1 MGREYGV
8 SGVCIW
14 HRHVLGGIP
23 FFRVYICVA
32 GGCFQVR
39 VSVPILTGRAVFR
52 FVQAFMKC
60 LGANMALPC
69 GKGIHGPGAVQLLAN
84 RKVQRLSSRD
94 FHGHC
99 SEKKIDA
106 PGFQRGSRSLVIRV
120 ASQPCQALDGAMAD
134 PKSPWSGLLRG
145 SIVGAALLGAFYPL
159 MVPKTSHASPTKPET
174 AETLRTP
181 TWLADVADA
190 GRRGQPMSPEE
201 IDAETRAAIAR
212 SGDERLQKQMKRAN
226 HRSKGGKLVKDPSK
240 SRVPDPTSIPSN
252 KEIEKMALQ
261 SAWRPDKLK
270 DMTYTQFWNL
280 VEEGHVESVKYT
292 SDRRSV
298 VVRTRNSAPGGA
310 RVEKVGLPYDP
321 ELFDHMVNHGTY
333 IIPSDPNPALPVVH
347 ALVRLVFPVWFSF
360 LLIKFAFRIGRK
372 KKRDKIFGGAKL
384 ESVSSKDA
392 TITFDDIA
400 GIDQVKSEIT
410 EVVSFL
416 KDPQKFLKLGARS
429 PAGVLLVGPP
439 GTGKT
444 LLAKA
449 IAGEAGVPFFSI
461 AGTEFM
467 EMFVGVG
474 ASRVRDMFQQARD
487 NSPCILFIDEFDGLG
502 KAREYGGAGNDESVH
517 TINQLLAEMDGF
529 EDNTGVVVM
538 AATNRPAALDQA
550 LTRPGRFDR
559 IVHLP
564 LPNVEGRVGILK
576 VHARDK
582 KVDPDIDFSK
592 LARATAGFTG
602 AELMNL
608 MNQAAI
614 IAARQKQPFIGND
627 EAFEALEKIHREKM
641 GGSITATEVEQ
652 DTIPERMRRTIAIYE
667 AARALVG
674 YITPK
679 FDEIQRVS
687 VCPGGLA
694 TGYTYFLPM
703 EERLESRITTRAY
716 LESRMVVALAG
727 RCAEQL
733 VLGEANL
740 STAGATDLEM
750 ANSIAREMVYRCGFG
765 RRTGP
770 VALMDNEEV
779 YLNKSKTKKISD
791 ISTDM
796 AKVAYQDVVELLEG
810 AEAKSYW
817 ALVANYE
824 ALEKLSKVLYEEETL
839 TGEQVAQVIESCNP
853 TKFDAPYV
861 SGFSWSENGE
871 LICPDKKGETST
883 QNGVRNEDTPSWW
896 SPKNPYSPPADI
908 ANLLG
913 EYS

>member
-1 MGREYGV
+1 MGRVSRQFLIGATVFSTAFFNSFFGAGV
-8 SGVCIW
+8 GKS
-14 HRHVLGGIP
+14 HA
-23 FFRVYICVA
+23 A
-32 GGCFQVR
+32 G
-39 VSVPILTGRAVFR
+39 
-52 FVQAFMKC
+52 
-60 LGANMALPC
+60 N
-69 GKGIHGPGAVQLLAN
+69 PGESPASTA
-84 RKVQRLSSRD
+84 
-94 FHGHC
+94 
-99 SEKKIDA
+99 E
-106 PGFQRGSRSLVIRV
+106 SLV
-120 ASQPCQALDGAMAD
+120 
-134 PKSPWSGLLRG
+134 WSGG
-145 SIVGAALLGAFYPL
+145 
-159 MVPKTSHASPTKPET
+159 
-174 AETLRTP
+174 
-181 TWLADVADA
+181 
-190 GRRGQPMSPEE
+190 RGQERGRWSCDIAAATPMSPEE
-201 IDAETRAAIAR
+201 VDAETRAAIAR
-212 SGDERLQKQMKRAN
+212 AGNERMQKQMRRAK
-226 HRSKGGKLVKDPSK
+226 HTSKGGKLVKDPSK
-240 SRVPDPTSIPSN
+240 SRAPDPTAIPSN

-280 VEEGHVESVKYT
+280 VEEGRVESVRYT
-292 SDRRSV
+292 PDRRSV
-298 VVRTRNSAPGGA
+298 IVRTKASAPGGA
-310 RVEKVGLPYDP
+310 RTEKVGLPYDP
-321 ELFDHMVNHGTY
+321 ELFDHLIKHGTY
-333 IIPSDPNPALPVVH
+333 IEPSEHNPALSIVH
-347 ALVRLVFPVWFSF
+347 TLARLVFPVWFSF

-384 ESVSSKDA
+384 ESISAGDSR
-392 TITFDDIA
+392 ITFDDIA

-416 KDPQKFLKLGARS
+416 KDPQRFLRLGARS

-487 NSPCILFIDEFDGLG
+487 NAPCILFIDEFDGLG
-502 KAREYGGAGNDESVH
+502 KARQYGGAGNDESVH

-564 LPNVEGRVGILK
+564 LPNVEGRIGILQ

-582 KVDPDIDFSK
+582 KVDPNMDFSK

-614 IAARQKQPFIGND
+614 IAARQKQPYISSD

-641 GGSITATEVEQ
+641 GGSITATEVEK

-667 AARALVG
+667 AARALIG
-674 YITPK
+674 YITPN

-687 VCPGGLA
+687 VCPAGLA
-694 TGYTYFLPM
+694 TGHTYFLPM
-703 EERLESRITTRAY
+703 EERLESRVTTRAY
-716 LESRMVVALAG
+716 LESRMVVAIAG

-733 VLGEANL
+733 VLGEANI
-740 STAGATDLEM
+740 STAGAADLEL

-765 RRTGP
+765 KRTGP

-779 YLNKSKTKKISD
+779 YLNRSRTRKVAD
-791 ISTDM
+791 ISTEM
-796 AKVAYQDVVELLEG
+796 AKVAYEDVVELLEG
-810 AEAKSYW
+810 AEAKAYW
-817 ALVANYE
+817 ALSSNYH
-824 ALEKLSKVLYEEETL
+824 ALEKLSNVLFERETL
-839 TGEQVAQVIESCNP
+839 TGDEVAELIDSCNP
-853 TKFDAPYV
+853 IKFDAPYV
-861 SGFSWSENGE
+861 SGFSWSAEGE
-871 LICPDKKGETST
+871 LEWPGKSA
-883 QNGVRNEDTPSWW
+883 NGTEGDDDRASGNGLTPSWW
-896 SPKNPYSPPADI
+896 SSKNQYKPPKDI
-908 ANLLG
+908 ADLLG
-913 EYS
+913 EYK

>member
-1 MGREYGV
+1 MDRLRLTSTSRRLLTPGGDSRQPLRHGCLSKAYRWSRISSSRV
-8 SGVCIW
+8 LRFNVCVE
-14 HRHVLGGIP
+14 RRDNDFPKSLKNLVKGCTLGASVLGGLVLQGFTGIGHSTAHA
-23 FFRVYICVA
+23 VA
-32 GGCFQVR
+32 PADV
-39 VSVPILTGRAVFR
+39 
-52 FVQAFMKC
+52 M
-60 LGANMALPC
+60 
-69 GKGIHGPGAVQLLAN
+69 GK
-84 RKVQRLSSRD
+84 
-94 FHGHC
+94 
-99 SEKKIDA
+99 
-106 PGFQRGSRSLVIRV
+106 
-120 ASQPCQALDGAMAD
+120 
-134 PKSPWSGLLRG
+134 
-145 SIVGAALLGAFYPL
+145 
-159 MVPKTSHASPTKPET
+159 T
-174 AETLRTP
+174 AENLTN
-181 TWLADVADA
+181 WHGYFAEGGASS
-190 GRRGQPMSPEE
+190 PMSPEE

-212 SGDERLQKQMKRAN
+212 SADERLQKQMRRAK
-226 HRSKGGKLVKDPSK
+226 HKSKGGKLVKDPSK
-240 SRVPDPTSIPSN
+240 SRAPDPTSIPSN

-280 VEEGHVESVKYT
+280 VEEGHVESVQYT
-292 SDRRSV
+292 ADRRSV
-298 VVRTRNSAPGGA
+298 FVKTKSTAPGGA
-310 RVEKVGLPYDP
+310 RTEKVGLPYDP
-321 ELFDHMVNHGTY
+321 ELFDHLIRHGTY
-333 IIPSDPNPALPVVH
+333 IQPSDVNPALPVVH
-347 ALVRLVFPVWFSF
+347 ALVRLIFPVWFSF

-384 ESVSSKDA
+384 ESISAKDSK
-392 TITFDDIA
+392 ITFDDIA

-416 KDPQKFLKLGARS
+416 KDPQRFLRLGARS

-487 NSPCILFIDEFDGLG
+487 NAPCILFIDEFDGLG
-502 KAREYGGAGNDESVH
+502 KARQYGGAGNDESVH

-564 LPNVEGRVGILK
+564 LPNVEGRIGIIK

-582 KVDPDIDFSK
+582 KVDPNMDYSK

-614 IAARQKQPFIGND
+614 IAARQRQPYIGND
-627 EAFEALEKIHREKM
+627 ECFEALEKIHREKM
-641 GGSITATEVEQ
+641 GGSITATEV
-652 DTIPERMRRTIAIYE
+652 DRDSIPQRMRRTIAIYE

-674 YITPK
+674 YITPN

-694 TGYTYFLPM
+694 TGHTYFLPM
-703 EERLESRITTRAY
+703 EERLESRVTTRAY
-716 LESRMVVALAG
+716 LESRMVVAIAG

-733 VLGEANL
+733 VFGEANI
-740 STAGATDLEM
+740 STAGASDLEL

-765 RRTGP
+765 KRTGP

-779 YLNKSKTKKISD
+779 YLNKSRSRKIAD
-791 ISTDM
+791 ISTEM
-796 AKVAYQDVVELLEG
+796 AKIAYEDVVELLEG
-810 AEAKSYW
+810 AEAKAYW
-817 ALVANYE
+817 ALVSNQA
-824 ALEKLSKVLYEEETL
+824 ALQKLSGALLEQETL
-839 TGEQVAQVIESCNP
+839 TGEEVAELIESTNP
-853 TKFDAPYV
+853 KKFDAPYV
-861 SGFSWSENGE
+861 TGFHWNDSGE
-871 LICPDKKGETST
+871 LVWPEKMDSNRAAPRES
-883 QNGVRNEDTPSWW
+883 ESPSWW
-896 SPKNPYSPPADI
+896 SPKNQYVVKKDI
-908 ANLLG
+908 ADLLG

>member
-1 MGREYGV
+1 MACRLWAVDWDGDAR
-8 SGVCIW
+8 
-14 HRHVLGGIP
+14 RP
-23 FFRVYICVA
+23 AVA
-32 GGCFQVR
+32 GAHHDGGLDGTNVTRTTPTTQLVR
-39 VSVPILTGRAVFR
+39 QLVIGVTVLSAA
-52 FVQAFMKC
+52 AFNGMFGVGVGKSHA
-60 LGANMALPC
+60 GEPGSGALP
-69 GKGIHGPGAVQLLAN
+69 A
-84 RKVQRLSSRD
+84 
-94 FHGHC
+94 
-99 SEKKIDA
+99 
-106 PGFQRGSRSLVIRV
+106 
-120 ASQPCQALDGAMAD
+120 
-134 PKSPWSGLLRG
+134 
-145 SIVGAALLGAFYPL
+145 
-159 MVPKTSHASPTKPET
+159 T
-174 AETLRTP
+174 AETMASG
-181 TWLADVADA
+181 ADFGRA
-190 GRRGQPMSPEE
+190 GDGWFCDIAASTPMSPEE
-201 IDAETRAAIAR
+201 VDAETRAAIAR
-212 SGDERLQKQMKRAN
+212 AGDERMQKQMRRAK
-226 HRSKGGKLVKDPSK
+226 HKSKGGKLVKDPSR
-240 SRVPDPTSIPSN
+240 SRAPDPTAIPSN

-280 VEEGHVESVKYT
+280 VEEGRVESVRYT
-292 SDRRSV
+292 PDRRSV
-298 VVRTRNSAPGGA
+298 VVRTKSTAPGGA
-310 RVEKVGLPYDP
+310 RTEKVGLPYDP
-321 ELFDHMVNHGTY
+321 ELFDHLIKHGTY
-333 IIPSDPNPALPVVH
+333 IEPSEHNPALSIVH
-347 ALVRLVFPVWFSF
+347 ALARLVFPVWFSF

-384 ESVSSKDA
+384 ESITAGDA
-392 TITFDDIA
+392 KITFDDIA

-416 KDPQKFLKLGARS
+416 KDPQRFLKLGARS

-474 ASRVRDMFQQARD
+474 ASRVRDMFQQARE
-487 NSPCILFIDEFDGLG
+487 NAPCILFIDEFDGLG
-502 KAREYGGAGNDESVH
+502 KARQYGGAGNDESVH

-564 LPNVEGRVGILK
+564 LPNVEGRVGILQ

-582 KVDPDIDFSK
+582 KVDPNMDFSK

-614 IAARQKQPFIGND
+614 IAARQKQPYISSD

-641 GGSITATEVEQ
+641 GGSITATEVEK

-667 AARALVG
+667 AARALIG
-674 YITPK
+674 YITPN

-687 VCPGGLA
+687 VCPNGLA
-694 TGYTYFLPM
+694 TGHTYFLPM
-703 EERLESRITTRAY
+703 EERLESRVTTRAY
-716 LESRMVVALAG
+716 LESRMVVAIAG

-733 VLGEANL
+733 VLGEANI
-740 STAGATDLEM
+740 STAGAADLEL

-765 RRTGP
+765 KRTGP

-779 YLNKSKTKKISD
+779 YLNRSRTRKVAD
-791 ISTDM
+791 IST
-796 AKVAYQDVVELLEG
+796 AKVAYEDVVELLEG
-810 AEAKSYW
+810 AEAKAYW
-817 ALVANYE
+817 ALSTNYE
-824 ALEKLSKVLYEEETL
+824 ALETLSKVLFEQETL
-839 TGEQVAQVIESCNP
+839 TGEEVTDLMESCNV

-861 SGFSWSENGE
+861 SGFSWNADGE
-871 LICPDKKGETST
+871 LVWPAKTGESGSANGDTS
-883 QNGVRNEDTPSWW
+883 NGATPSWW
-896 SPKNPYSPPADI
+896 SSKNQYKPRKDI
-908 ANLLG
+908 ADLLG
-913 EYS
+913 EYK

>member
-1 MGREYGV
+1 MVRQGVLHGRTNA
-8 SGVCIW
+8 SSFP
-14 HRHVLGGIP
+14 HVL
-23 FFRVYICVA
+23 V
-32 GGCFQVR
+32 
-39 VSVPILTGRAVFR
+39 
-52 FVQAFMKC
+52 
-60 LGANMALPC
+60 
-69 GKGIHGPGAVQLLAN
+69 
-84 RKVQRLSSRD
+84 
-94 FHGHC
+94 
-99 SEKKIDA
+99 
-106 PGFQRGSRSLVIRV
+106 
-120 ASQPCQALDGAMAD
+120 
-134 PKSPWSGLLRG
+134 LRG
-145 SIVGAALLGAFYPL
+145 RIGMHRSRTMKIASKKSDPVIVCSSGDDGSKNLTSLPKHIVVGAAVMGGFLFQNLIWGGQSA
-159 MVPKTSHASPTKPET
+159 KASIVSTNEGGRT
-174 AETLRTP
+174 AETLHSTGN
-181 TWLADVADA
+181 WFADLAAA
-190 GRRGQPMSPEE
+190 GKSGGTPMSPEE
-201 IDAETRAAIAR
+201 VDAETRAAIAR
-212 SGDERLQKQMKRAN
+212 AGDERLQKQMRRAK
-226 HRSKGGKLVKDPSK
+226 HKSKGGKLVKNPDQ
-240 SRVPDPTSIPSN
+240 SRAPDPTTIPSN

-280 VEEGHVESVKYT
+280 VEEGHVESVRYT
-292 SDRRSV
+292 PDRRSV
-298 VVRTRNSAPGGA
+298 VVKTKASAPGGA
-310 RVEKVGLPYDP
+310 RTEKVGLPYDP
-321 ELFDHMVNHGTY
+321 ELFDHLINHGTY
-333 IIPSDPNPALPVVH
+333 IEPTDLNPALPIVH
-347 ALVRLVFPVWFSF
+347 ALVRLIFPVWFSF

-384 ESVSSKDA
+384 ESISGKDSR
-392 TITFDDIA
+392 ITFDDIA
-400 GIDQVKSEIT
+400 GIDQVKAEIT

-416 KDPQKFLKLGARS
+416 KDPQRFLKLGARS

-487 NSPCILFIDEFDGLG
+487 NAPCILFIDEFDGLG
-502 KAREYGGAGNDESVH
+502 KARQYGGAGNDESVH

-564 LPNVEGRVGILK
+564 LPNVEGRVGILH

-582 KVDPDIDFSK
+582 KVDPNMDFTK

-614 IAARQKQPFIGND
+614 IAARQKQPYISNE

-641 GGSITATEVEQ
+641 GGSITATEVEK

-674 YITPK
+674 YITPN

-687 VCPGGLA
+687 ACPGGLA

-703 EERLESRITTRAY
+703 EERLESRVTTRAY
-716 LESRMVVALAG
+716 LESRMVVAIAG

-733 VLGEANL
+733 VLGEANI
-740 STAGATDLEM
+740 STAGASDLEL

-765 RRTGP
+765 KRTGP

-779 YLNKSKTKKISD
+779 YLNRTRTRKIAD
-791 ISTDM
+791 ISTEM
-796 AKVAYQDVVELLEG
+796 AKVAYEDVVELLEG
-810 AEAKSYW
+810 AEAKAYW
-817 ALVANYE
+817 ALASNYS
-824 ALEKLSKVLYEEETL
+824 ALEKLSNALYEQETL
-839 TGEQVAQVIESCNP
+839 TGEEVSQIVESCNP
-853 TKFDAPYV
+853 IKFDAPYV
-861 SGFSWSENGE
+861 NGFSWSENGE
-871 LICPDKKGETST
+871 LVWPEKNQRE
-883 QNGVRNEDTPSWW
+883 NGANGSAPSWW
-896 SPKNPYSPPADI
+896 SPKNPYVPRKDI
-908 ANLLG
+908 ADLLG

>member
-1 MGREYGV
+1 MRCFVQILESRRCHAISHPSRLVGMPSTDGCPHRFQNATDARTHTEIYYHIIFFVYKIRSMECIGSRGVGRRGILHGRE
-8 SGVCIW
+8 
-14 HRHVLGGIP
+14 LGSSIP
-23 FFRVYICVA
+23 TA
-32 GGCFQVR
+32 M
-39 VSVPILTGRAVFR
+39 VPRGRIAMCRCKKLKISSSR
-52 FVQAFMKC
+52 FVSTIVCSSTDKGENKFAS
-60 LGANMALPC
+60 LP
-69 GKGIHGPGAVQLLAN
+69 KQV
-84 RKVQRLSSRD
+84 
-94 FHGHC
+94 
-99 SEKKIDA
+99 
-106 PGFQRGSRSLVIRV
+106 
-120 ASQPCQALDGAMAD
+120 
-134 PKSPWSGLLRG
+134 
-145 SIVGAALLGAFYPL
+145 IVGAAVLGGFLLQSFVGSGGSAN
-159 MVPKTSHASPTKPET
+159 ASTMQKKKGEKI
-174 AETLRTP
+174 AETLTP
-181 TWLADVADA
+181 VGNWFADFAAA
-190 GRRGQPMSPEE
+190 GKNIDTPMTPEE
-201 IDAETRAAIAR
+201 VDAETRAAIAR
-212 SGDERLQKQMKRAN
+212 AGDERLQKQMRRAK
-226 HRSKGGKLVKDPSK
+226 HKSKGGKLVKDPEK
-240 SRVPDPTSIPSN
+240 SRAPDPTSIPSN
-252 KEIEKMALQ
+252 REIEKMALQ

-280 VEEGHVESVKYT
+280 VSEGHVECIRYT
-292 SDRRSV
+292 PDRRSV
-298 VVRTRNSAPGGA
+298 YVRTKASAPGGA
-310 RVEKVGLPYDP
+310 RTEKVGLPYDP
-321 ELFDHMVNHGTY
+321 ELFDHLINHGTY
-333 IIPSDPNPALPVVH
+333 IEPSDVNPTLPIVH
-347 ALVRLVFPVWFSF
+347 TLARLIFPVWFSF

-384 ESVSSKDA
+384 ESISSKDSK
-392 TITFDDIA
+392 ITFDDIA

-416 KDPQKFLKLGARS
+416 KDPQKFLRLGARS

-487 NSPCILFIDEFDGLG
+487 NAPCILFIDEFDGLG
-502 KAREYGGAGNDESVH
+502 KARQYGGAGNDESVH

-564 LPNVEGRVGILK
+564 LPNVEGRVGILQ

-582 KVDPDIDFSK
+582 KVDPNMDFSK

-614 IAARQKQPFIGND
+614 IAARQKQPFISND

-641 GGSITATEVEQ
+641 GGSITATEVEK
-652 DTIPERMRRTIAIYE
+652 DSIPERMRRTISIYE

-674 YITPK
+674 YITPN

-687 VCPGGLA
+687 ACPGGLA
-694 TGYTYFLPM
+694 TGHTYFLPM
-703 EERLESRITTRAY
+703 EERLESRVTTRAY
-716 LESRMVVALAG
+716 LESRMVVAIAG

-733 VLGEANL
+733 VLGEANI
-740 STAGATDLEM
+740 STAGASDLEL

-765 RRTGP
+765 KRTGP

-779 YLNKSKTKKISD
+779 YLNKSRTRKIAD
-791 ISTDM
+791 ISTEM
-796 AKVAYQDVVELLEG
+796 AKVAYEDVVELLEG
-810 AEAKSYW
+810 AEAKAYW
-817 ALVANYE
+817 ALASNYT
-824 ALEKLSKVLYEEETL
+824 ALEKLSKALFDQETL
-839 TGEQVAQVIESCNP
+839 TGEEVSQIIESCNP
-853 TKFDAPYV
+853 VKFDAPYV
-861 SGFSWSENGE
+861 SGFSWSEDGE
-871 LICPDKKGETST
+871 LLWPDKHHEE
-883 QNGVRNEDTPSWW
+883 NGANGSSPSWW
-896 SPKNPYSPPADI
+896 SSKNPYVPRKDI
-908 ANLLG
+908 ADLLG